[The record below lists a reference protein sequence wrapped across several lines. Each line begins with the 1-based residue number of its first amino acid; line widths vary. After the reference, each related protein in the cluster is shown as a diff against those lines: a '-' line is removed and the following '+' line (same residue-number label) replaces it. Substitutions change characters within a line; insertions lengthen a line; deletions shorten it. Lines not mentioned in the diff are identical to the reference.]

1 MHSLNPATVN
11 QECITAFNDLKLNKK
26 YKYIV
31 YKLSDDYKEIVVEH
45 ASDSKDYDEFREK
58 LINATSKSRSGAV
71 GKGPR
76 YAVYD
81 FEYSLASG
89 DGIRYAFCA
98 VLRWPLLYVAQQ
110 YSQQTNELDRNKI
123 TFIAWSPDD
132 AGIQVRSLTHATW
145 STASVS
151 TNIPLQPKMIYAS
164 SKEALKRTL
173 TGIAHEHQA
182 NDSDDIEYDT
192 ILKNVSKGLAA

>member
-1 MHSLNPATVN
+1 M
-11 QECITAFNDLKLNKK
+11 
-26 YKYIV
+26 
-31 YKLSDDYKEIVVEH
+31 
-45 ASDSKDYDEFREK
+45 
-58 LINATSKSRSGAV
+58 
-71 GKGPR
+71 
-76 YAVYD
+76 
-81 FEYSLASG
+81 
-89 DGIRYAFCA
+89 
-98 VLRWPLLYVAQQ
+98 AQQ

-145 STASVS
+145 SIASVS
-151 TNIPLQPKMIYAS
+151 TNILLQPKMIYAS

>member
-1 MHSLNPATVN
+1 MSQYRATVN

-45 ASDSKDYDEFREK
+45 ASESKDYDEFREK

-89 DGIRYAFCA
+89 DGIR
-98 VLRWPLLYVAQQ
+98 
-110 YSQQTNELDRNKI
+110 NKI

-132 AGIQVRSLTHATW
+132 AGI
-145 STASVS
+145 
-151 TNIPLQPKMIYAS
+151 QPKMIYAS

>member
-1 MHSLNPATVN
+1 MSQSGATVN
-11 QECITAFNDLKLNKK
+11 QDCITAFNDLKLNKK

-45 ASDSKDYDEFREK
+45 ASENRDWEDFREK

-81 FEYSLASG
+81 FEYNLASG
-89 DGIRYAFCA
+89 DGI
-98 VLRWPLLYVAQQ
+98 
-110 YSQQTNELDRNKI
+110 RNKI

-132 AGIQVRSLTHATW
+132 AGI
-145 STASVS
+145 
-151 TNIPLQPKMIYAS
+151 QPKMIYAS